1 MTFFSVTFLSKLSF
15 MPKVC
20 FSEWLPQMTFF
31 ISVRY
36 QCQYMTFVF
45 LSKLSELLLLLLLL
59 LLIIIINNTLFLK
72 KHISKNSMPLIYN
85 KPTKSTQVFRI
96 IPPVAVSLN
105 KWRIWRNQQCR
116 TISLTASRKW
126 QDLYSICK

>member
-36 QCQYMTFVF
+36 VF
-45 LSKLSELLLLLLLL
+45 LSKLSELVIII
-59 LLIIIINNTLFLK
+59 IIIINNTLFLK
-72 KHISKNSMPLIYN
+72 KHISKNSMLLIYN
-85 KPTKSTQVFRI
+85 KPSKST
-96 IPPVAVSLN
+96 
-105 KWRIWRNQQCR
+105 
-116 TISLTASRKW
+116 
-126 QDLYSICK
+126 

>member
-36 QCQYMTFVF
+36 VF
-45 LSKLSELLLLLLLL
+45 LSKLSEL
-59 LLIIIINNTLFLK
+59 IIIINDTLFLK
-72 KHISKNSMPLIYN
+72 KHISKNSMLLIYN
-85 KPTKSTQVFRI
+85 KPSKST
-96 IPPVAVSLN
+96 
-105 KWRIWRNQQCR
+105 
-116 TISLTASRKW
+116 
-126 QDLYSICK
+126 

>member
-1 MTFFSVTFLSKLSF
+1 

-45 LSKLSELLLLLLLL
+45 LLKLSEL
-59 LLIIIINNTLFLK
+59 IIIIIIINTLFLK
-72 KHISKNSMPLIYN
+72 NHISKNSMLLIYN
-85 KPTKSTQVFRI
+85 KPSKST
-96 IPPVAVSLN
+96 
-105 KWRIWRNQQCR
+105 
-116 TISLTASRKW
+116 
-126 QDLYSICK
+126 

>member
-15 MPKVC
+15 MSKVC

-45 LSKLSELLLLLLLL
+45 LSKLSEL
-59 LLIIIINNTLFLK
+59 IIIIIINTLFLK
-72 KHISKNSMPLIYN
+72 NHISKNSMLLIYN
-85 KPTKSTQVFRI
+85 KPSKST
-96 IPPVAVSLN
+96 
-105 KWRIWRNQQCR
+105 
-116 TISLTASRKW
+116 
-126 QDLYSICK
+126 

>member
-1 MTFFSVTFLSKLSF
+1 

-45 LSKLSELLLLLLLL
+45 LSKLSELLLLIII
-59 LLIIIINNTLFLK
+59 IIIINNTLFLK

-105 KWRIWRNQQCR
+105 K
-116 TISLTASRKW
+116 
-126 QDLYSICK
+126 

>member
-36 QCQYMTFVF
+36 QCQYMTFVV
-45 LSKLSELLLLLLLL
+45 LSKLSEL
-59 LLIIIINNTLFLK
+59 IIIIIINTLFLK
-72 KHISKNSMPLIYN
+72 NHISKNSMLLIYN
-85 KPTKSTQVFRI
+85 KPSKST
-96 IPPVAVSLN
+96 
-105 KWRIWRNQQCR
+105 
-116 TISLTASRKW
+116 
-126 QDLYSICK
+126 

>member
-1 MTFFSVTFLSKLSF
+1 

-45 LSKLSELLLLLLLL
+45 LSKLSEL
-59 LLIIIINNTLFLK
+59 IIIIIIIIIMNTFFLK
-72 KHISKNSMPLIYN
+72 NHISKNSMLLIYN
-85 KPTKSTQVFRI
+85 KPSKST
-96 IPPVAVSLN
+96 
-105 KWRIWRNQQCR
+105 
-116 TISLTASRKW
+116 
-126 QDLYSICK
+126 

>member
-36 QCQYMTFVF
+36 QCQYMTFVV
-45 LSKLSELLLLLLLL
+45 LSKLSEL
-59 LLIIIINNTLFLK
+59 IIIIIINTLFLK
-72 KHISKNSMPLIYN
+72 NHISKNSMLLIYN
-85 KPTKSTQVFRI
+85 KPSKSI
-96 IPPVAVSLN
+96 
-105 KWRIWRNQQCR
+105 
-116 TISLTASRKW
+116 
-126 QDLYSICK
+126 

>member
-20 FSEWLPQMTFF
+20 FSKWLPQMTFF

-45 LSKLSELLLLLLLL
+45 LSKLSEL
-59 LLIIIINNTLFLK
+59 IIIIIINTLFLK
-72 KHISKNSMPLIYN
+72 NHISKNSMLLIYN
-85 KPTKSTQVFRI
+85 KPSKST
-96 IPPVAVSLN
+96 
-105 KWRIWRNQQCR
+105 
-116 TISLTASRKW
+116 
-126 QDLYSICK
+126 

>member
-45 LSKLSELLLLLLLL
+45 LSKLSEL
-59 LLIIIINNTLFLK
+59 IIIINTLFLK
-72 KHISKNSMPLIYN
+72 NHISKNSMLLIYN
-85 KPTKSTQVFRI
+85 KPSKST
-96 IPPVAVSLN
+96 
-105 KWRIWRNQQCR
+105 
-116 TISLTASRKW
+116 
-126 QDLYSICK
+126 

>member
-20 FSEWLPQMTFF
+20 FSKWLPQMTFF

-45 LSKLSELLLLLLLL
+45 LSKLSEL
-59 LLIIIINNTLFLK
+59 IIIIIIIIIIIVIIINTLFLK
-72 KHISKNSMPLIYN
+72 KHISNNSMLLIYN
-85 KPTKSTQVFRI
+85 KPSKST
-96 IPPVAVSLN
+96 
-105 KWRIWRNQQCR
+105 
-116 TISLTASRKW
+116 
-126 QDLYSICK
+126 

>member
-15 MPKVC
+15 MSKVC

-45 LSKLSELLLLLLLL
+45 LSKLSEL
-59 LLIIIINNTLFLK
+59 IIIIIIIIINTLFLK
-72 KHISKNSMPLIYN
+72 NHISKNSMLLIYN
-85 KPTKSTQVFRI
+85 KPSKST
-96 IPPVAVSLN
+96 
-105 KWRIWRNQQCR
+105 
-116 TISLTASRKW
+116 
-126 QDLYSICK
+126 

>member
-1 MTFFSVTFLSKLSF
+1 

-45 LSKLSELLLLLLLL
+45 LSKLSELIII
-59 LLIIIINNTLFLK
+59 IIIINDTLFLK
-72 KHISKNSMPLIYN
+72 KNISKNSMLLIYN
-85 KPTKSTQVFRI
+85 KPSKST
-96 IPPVAVSLN
+96 
-105 KWRIWRNQQCR
+105 
-116 TISLTASRKW
+116 
-126 QDLYSICK
+126 